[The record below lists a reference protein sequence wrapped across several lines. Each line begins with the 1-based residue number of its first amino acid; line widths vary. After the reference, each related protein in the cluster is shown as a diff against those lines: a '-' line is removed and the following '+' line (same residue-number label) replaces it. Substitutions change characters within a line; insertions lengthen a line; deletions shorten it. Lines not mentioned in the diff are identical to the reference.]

1 MKAMEKDGFFVQVK
15 EMVEDYVDDR
25 VLLLKLQATEKAA
38 KASSTIFLGIVIAF
52 MSLILWMIISF
63 IAGYYL
69 SQAVNSYPGGF
80 AILAAIYILLI
91 FAFLYIHKKFT
102 SKKIIDSIVKFS
114 FDTKETWTNEV

>member
-1 MKAMEKDGFFVQVK
+1 MEKDGFFVQVK

-38 KASSTIFLGIVIAF
+38 KASSTLFIGAVVAF
-52 MSLILWMIISF
+52 ISLILFMIISF

-80 AILAAIYILLI
+80 AILGAIYVLLI
-91 FAFLYIHKKFT
+91 FVLLYLHKKVT
-102 SKKIIDSIVKFS
+102 GKMIIDSIIKFS
-114 FDTKETWTNEV
+114 FDSKETWTNEV

>member
-1 MKAMEKDGFFVQVK
+1 MEKDGFFVQVK

-38 KASSTIFLGIVIAF
+38 KASSTLFIGVVITF
-52 MSLILWMIISF
+52 ISLILFMIISF

-80 AILAAIYILLI
+80 AILAGIYVLLIIILL
-91 FAFLYIHKKFT
+91 YVHKKFT
-102 SKKIIDSIVKFS
+102 SKMIIDSVIKFS
-114 FDTKETWTNEV
+114 LGTKETWTHEV